1 MVITG
6 RLSIRDEKE
15 PQIIVN
21 RARPISDFAGEE
33 AEPEQPVQETPK
45 QGTLY
50 LKLTGESDPSYRKVR
65 AILNMFPGENSVVLY
80 FADTRLR
87 RGTRC
92 VLADSM
98 IRELKNVLG
107 EGNVVVK

>member
-6 RLSIRDEKE
+6 RLSIRDEKD
-15 PQIIVN
+15 PQIVVN
-21 RARPISDFAGEE
+21 RARPMSDFADGDPEL
-33 AEPEQPVQETPK
+33 EQPARQESK

-50 LKLTGESDPSYRKVR
+50 LKLSSENDPVYRKVK
-65 AILNMFPGENSVVLY
+65 AIVNMFPGNSGVVLY
-80 FADTRLR
+80 FADTKLR

-98 IRELKNVLG
+98 IRELKKVLG

>member
-6 RLSIRDEKE
+6 RLSVRDEKD
-15 PQIIVN
+15 PQIVIN
-21 RARPISDFAGEE
+21 RARPISDFADG
-33 AEPEQPVQETPK
+33 AAQPEQVAKEPVK

-50 LKLTGESDPSYRKVR
+50 LKIPSEQDLVFRKVK
-65 AILNMFPGENSVVLY
+65 AILNMFPGCNGVVLY
-80 FADTRLR
+80 FADTKLR

-98 IRELKNVLG
+98 MRELQKVLG